1 MFKIGNIMIKINF
14 HCYVCYIHRT
24 YHILNENF
32 LFQPASELTY
42 AELTLTRPNSLE
54 AFKSSGNGALRNEPT
69 IYAQIDHGKRPIQP
83 PVKSSPIISPASSI
97 FTSTTKPS
105 LYHREV
111 VTVRTPLMGCQ
122 QESCV

>member
-1 MFKIGNIMIKINF
+1 MPYHAKPTKTFTSMDSKLFLFSHFVFQIGNE
-14 HCYVCYIHRT
+14 V
-24 YHILNENF
+24 
-32 LFQPASELTY
+32 TY

-54 AFKSSGNGALRNEPT
+54 PIKNGGGQYGTLRGKDDST
-69 IYAQIDHGKRPIQP
+69 VYAQIDHCKKP
-83 PVKSSPIISPASSI
+83 PPMAPLKSLTSPMVSPVSSL
-97 FTSTTKPS
+97 FPAAKTG